1 MTLRRATELMA
12 TLAPSTPS
20 LRRVASSGR
29 LPSRGRPATAKARQ
43 TNYSRPWMD
52 VYTANYSARA
62 NADAKLRPSS
72 SAASLYS
79 ASPSRKELRSRPRP
93 EIAYADEM
101 PRFVGSPMVSSY
113 AAQFLRNSCAIL

>member
-1 MTLRRATELMA
+1 
-12 TLAPSTPS
+12 
-20 LRRVASSGR
+20 
-29 LPSRGRPATAKARQ
+29 
-43 TNYSRPWMD
+43 MD

-113 AAQFLRNSCAIL
+113 AAQFLRNSCAILRNFLTRLHALAGTRTSAAASSCARSSATWRTTSTSR

>member
-1 MTLRRATELMA
+1 ME
-12 TLAPSTPS
+12 STQS
-20 LRRVASSGR
+20 LRRIGSSGR

-79 ASPSRKELRSRPRP
+79 ASSSRKELRSRPRP

-113 AAQFLRNSCAIL
+113 AAQFLCAIPAQ